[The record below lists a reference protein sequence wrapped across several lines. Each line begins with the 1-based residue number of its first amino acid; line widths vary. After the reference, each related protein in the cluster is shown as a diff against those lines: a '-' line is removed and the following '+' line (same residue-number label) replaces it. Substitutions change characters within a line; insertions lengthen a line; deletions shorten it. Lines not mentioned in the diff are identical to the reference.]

1 MSALP
6 LLSELAGRG
15 VHIRVDGHNLAVSQD
30 KLTDSLITKIQDNKP
45 ALIADLE
52 KLRGIAGTDW
62 QEIVSHPEQLRA
74 FIHSFVTTEARK
86 RGEIPAHYTAIIH
99 CQTCSKDVP
108 HFSVG
113 DDAVRACVWCLNGKP
128 ALVSDAGCV
137 NYAEVRS

>member
-15 VHIRVDGHNLAVSQD
+15 VRIRVDGTHLAVSQD

-62 QEIVSHPEQLRA
+62 QEIVSHPKQLRA
-74 FIHSFVTTEARK
+74 FIHSFVSTEARK
-86 RGEIPAHYTAIIH
+86 RGEIPAHYTAIVY
-99 CQTCSKDVP
+99 CQNCNQNVP
-108 HFSVG
+108 HFPVG
-113 DDAVRACVWCLNGKP
+113 DDTVGACVWCWNGQTVPISNK
-128 ALVSDAGCV
+128 
-137 NYAEVRS
+137 RKR

>member
-1 MSALP
+1 MNALP

-15 VHIRVDGHNLAVSQD
+15 VRIRVDGHNLAVSQD

-74 FIHSFVTTEARK
+74 LIHSFVTAEARE
-86 RGEIPAHYTAIIH
+86 RGEIPAHYTAVVY
-99 CQTCSKDVP
+99 CQTCNQDVP
-108 HFSVG
+108 HFPVG
-113 DDAVRACVWCLNGKP
+113 SETVVACVWCLNGKP
-128 ALVSDAGCV
+128 VPVSDVGCV
-137 NYAEVRS
+137 NYTEVRQ